1 MRRTKQEA
9 AIYIENF
16 LLDRGGEWDWDD
28 FTSFR
33 IADPELDAI
42 RVRCGQLYDEPNYP
56 GRYCGPDG
64 LAEIGKRSRGFSHA
78 FAIGGRQVG
87 NQVGYFL

>member
-1 MRRTKQEA
+1 MAAHYTKAEVA
-9 AIYIENF
+9 EIIEQF
-16 LLDRGGEWDWDD
+16 LDGTGGDWDWDD

-64 LAEIGKRSRGFSHA
+64 LAEMRRIVEQLRASH
-78 FAIGGRQVG
+78 
-87 NQVGYFL
+87 